1 MTLMLECYKFCAIKE
16 FTQVILKV
24 LNIRNLT
31 VLTIVNFSLFGCSTK
46 LDINETLKHSNVGAV
61 SMLLIDSDVYRVS
74 TDIELNKTS
83 RTLLRTTLTKLDV
96 IRQLE
101 QEIGGDY
108 RIEESLIPAKINQ
121 LCLINNFT
129 LAHRKELPPNIDFS
143 DTYNWIND
151 KQLVY
156 KKTLN
161 DYLGDKKLTNDCR
174 S

>member
-1 MTLMLECYKFCAIKE
+1 MLNF
-16 FTQVILKV
+16 
-24 LNIRNLT
+24 RNLT
-31 VLTIVNFSLFGCSTK
+31 VLTIINFSLFGCSTK
-46 LDINETLKHSNVGAV
+46 LDINETLKHSNGGAV

-83 RTLLRTTLTKLDV
+83 RILLRTTLSKLDV
-96 IRQLE
+96 IRQFE
-101 QEIGGDY
+101 QEIGGGY
-108 RIEESLIPAKINQ
+108 RIEENLIPAKINQ
-121 LCLINNFT
+121 LCLINNFM
-129 LAHRKELPPNIDFS
+129 LAHKKELPPNIDFS

-174 S
+174 Y